1 MPIRRLIFLIVAAAT
16 VLAACGGAVVP
27 QDGSSASTAPAL
39 SSSAPTTAIAPTVAP
54 TATFVGLA
62 TGLNNN
68 TQARIR
74 ATSAVMNA
82 PKVDVYINGLPAFN
96 CGKPQQ
102 NIGVSAFSGW
112 LYVTPGTYTVAL
124 VPHGGDLAQA
134 LFPPVTVSAAA
145 RHRYTVVAIG
155 QVKDH
160 TVKPLVVDETA
171 LIAGSGAKPT
181 DHVSIV
187 INNVTGFPGMD
198 YLLDHTT
205 TPLPYGA
212 ATAMALVCP
221 NGNTVHPETYTVTG
235 KPDAIIVAGRL
246 VCLPTA
252 SAAAVWYGTY
262 PDNVIGGDGS
272 QFVSESSNMV
282 DVLTAFNRHPVVT
295 DNGAVITFNTLVAAI
310 DKAGMRD
317 QFANSNPYFFL
328 APTDGAF
335 AALPKAQREA
345 LLADPQALATLLK
358 ASFIDGYFPTGSL
371 SGRRTARLIEKS
383 PIGWGKSS
391 RSALRP

>member
-1 MPIRRLIFLIVAAAT
+1 
-16 VLAACGGAVVP
+16 VLGA
-27 QDGSSASTAPAL
+27 SN
-39 SSSAPTTAIAPTVAP
+39 I
-54 TATFVGLA
+54 
-62 TGLNNN
+62 
-68 TQARIR
+68 
-74 ATSAVMNA
+74 
-82 PKVDVYINGLPAFN
+82 DVYINGLPAFN
-96 CGKPQQ
+96 GGKPQQ

-124 VPHGGDLAQA
+124 VPHGGNLAQA
-134 LFPPVTVSAAA
+134 LFPQVTVSAAA
-145 RHRYTVVAIG
+145 GHRYTVAAIG

-160 TVKPLVVDETA
+160 TVKSLVVDETA

-181 DHVSIV
+181 DHVSII
-187 INNVTGFPGMD
+187 INNLTGIPGMD

-205 TPLPYGA
+205 TSLPYGA

-221 NGNTVHPETYTVTG
+221 NGNAVHPETYTVTG

-252 SAAAVWYGTY
+252 SSAAVWYGTY

-295 DNGAVITFNTLVAAI
+295 DSGAVITFNTLVAAI

-335 AALPKAQREA
+335 AALPKAQRET

-358 ASFIDGYFPTGSL
+358 AYFIDGYFPTGSL
-371 SGRRTARLIEKS
+371 SGATYGEADREVTNRLGQKLRFLSETVN
-383 PIGWGKSS
+383 GKAVGPSYTVGNGN
-391 RSALRP
+391 RMQVMYTLLPAK